1 MILYFQA
8 PPQRPE
14 KKAAVFPLQDLQS
27 PATTK
32 PISCLRTLGN
42 KHIKQVGKG
51 GEATWVE
58 VGWPPAKHFEWYSY
72 PN

>member
-14 KKAAVFPLQDLQS
+14 KEAAVFPLQDLQS

-51 GEATWVE
+51 RGSNLGRSRLASCQ
-58 VGWPPAKHFEWYSY
+58 AL
-72 PN
+72 